1 MINFSKLTQGLFV
14 SGLAVAAF
22 AAADLPALAQ
32 QTQPIRIASTL
43 PLTGGAAGF
52 GEAARWGAEMA
63 IKEINAAGGIGGRAV
78 EVEFQDNRCNPAE
91 GVKVA
96 TDMLSS
102 KRYVAMFDGL
112 CSSVILAIMPVAE
125 RAQIPLMVATASA
138 TAISDKSGAG
148 GNQWTF
154 KFNPSDATLAAAM
167 VGWLDKQGQADKI
180 AFLGEDTDFGRS
192 GSQGFDMALKKIS
205 KTLASEDYYQQGT
218 ADFSA
223 TLTKLRALRPQV
235 LALYSLSADQL
246 NIVQQ
251 MQGLNLKV
259 PLTGR
264 VQTDAVPKEL
274 LASGALDGSSSV
286 QPYSAEIDTPA
297 NQAFVK
303 AFTAAYGKEPNSI
316 SYSAYEAMRTLVDAI
331 KRAPSAE
338 PAAIR
343 EAITKTKFPSM
354 LGGDIEFDANNLAHN
369 FAVILRIE
377 GGRARVVGVS
387 KT

>member
-1 MINFSKLTQGLFV
+1 MTVTKRMLTL
-14 SGLAVAAF
+14 SGLAASLMLAASS
-22 AAADLPALAQ
+22 LPSGAQ
-32 QTQPIRIASTL
+32 QTPIRIASTL

-52 GEAARWGAEMA
+52 GEAARWGAELA
-63 IKEINAAGGIGGRAV
+63 LKEINAAGGVNGRPV

-96 TDMLSS
+96 TDMLNS

-112 CSSVILAIMPVAE
+112 CSSVILAIMPVAQ

-138 TAISDKSGAG
+138 TSISDQSGAG
-148 GNQWTF
+148 GNTWTF
-154 KFNPSDATLAAAM
+154 KFNPSDATLASAM
-167 VGWLDKQGQADKI
+167 VGWLEKQNLADKI

-192 GSQGFDMALKKIS
+192 GSQGFDAALKKVN
-205 KTLASEDYYQQGT
+205 KKLASEDYYQQGT

-235 LALYSLSADQL
+235 LALYSLNADQQ

-251 MQGLNLKV
+251 MQGLNLRI

-264 VQTDAVPKEL
+264 VQTDAVPKEI

-377 GGRARVVGVS
+377 GGKARVVGVS